1 MANRHMK
8 NCSISYTIRGMP
20 IKTTM
25 RYHLTSIRMVT
36 IKNSTNNKCWW
47 GCGEKG
53 TLEYCWEESK
63 LVQSP
68 TLWKFFKNTKT
79 RTTIWPSTPRLHI
92 YLKETKTLTQK
103 KDTSTPMFIAAL
115 FTIAKIWKQPKCP
128 STHEWIKVMDYYST
142 TKKNEILPFVA
153 TWMGLVGII
162 LSEISQT
169 KTNTVMILFIC
180 GS

>member
-1 MANRHMK
+1 MIVLK
-8 NCSISYTIRGMP
+8 
-20 IKTTM
+20 K
-25 RYHLTSIRMVT
+25 LQTS
-36 IKNSTNNKCWW
+36 NENTN
-47 GCGEKG
+47 
-53 TLEYCWEESK
+53 L
-63 LVQSP
+63 
-68 TLWKFFKNTKT
+68 
-79 RTTIWPSTPRLHI
+79 
-92 YLKETKTLTQK
+92 K
-103 KDTSTPMFIAAL
+103 KDTCNPMLTAAL